1 MGSPIRFRFKIA
13 ISACYHNSRNTL
25 ECWRNALK
33 RSVEGGGGVGSAET
47 TPDEAGKNITNAS
60 AKQRKFFS
68 LLTQQKKTRIYFF
81 LFFNFNFL
89 RVFFYSSTR
98 SDSCAN
104 RSSSS
109 FVGCIVDNVAA
120 VIV

>member
-1 MGSPIRFRFKIA
+1 M
-13 ISACYHNSRNTL
+13 
-25 ECWRNALK
+25 
-33 RSVEGGGGVGSAET
+33 SVEGGGSVGAAET
-47 TPDEAGKNITNAS
+47 RPDEAGKNITNAS

-68 LLTQQKKTRIYFF
+68 LLTQQKKHVFIFF
-81 LFFNFNFL
+81 CSSISISCGY
-89 RVFFYSSTR
+89 FFYSSTR